1 VIGQKSTS
9 IKFAAAPRRL
19 GIKGARTFAASLAVL
34 SLGGCATWSPDGG
47 FGAVQLVAG
56 QELQKETTRIRT
68 PEEAAAARDRV
79 QALLAKPLNP
89 ESAVQIA
96 LLNNRGLQAAYSE
109 LGIAEA
115 TMVESSLPPS
125 PIFSVGR
132 LASSGGV
139 VAEVER
145 MIVVNILA
153 LATLPQ
159 RSAIARERFRQAQLE
174 AALATLRTAGNARR
188 DFYRAAAAHQTVHLL
203 ERAQGSASAGA
214 ELLAELGRTGA
225 APKIDQAREQAF
237 YAEITAQ
244 LAQAKLRHTQAT
256 EALIRTLGLWGA
268 DLERMKETGALPPL
282 PARPLAQADAEA
294 EALRRRMDL
303 QVARMELA
311 VLGQSLGLEQATR
324 FVDLLELSGISAR
337 EREEV
342 IEHGERRSSGQT

>member
-1 VIGQKSTS
+1 MSGVNQASSLVPASAVRQSACGM
-9 IKFAAAPRRL
+9 RML
-19 GIKGARTFAASLAVL
+19 AASLSLLA
-34 SLGGCATWSPDGG
+34 LGGCATWSTDGG
-47 FGAVQLVAG
+47 FDSVQLVAG
-56 QELQKETTRIRT
+56 QELQKETARIRT
-68 PEEAAAARDRV
+68 PEEAAAARNRV

-225 APKIDQAREQAF
+225 APKIDQAREQVF

-244 LAQAKLRHTQAT
+244 LAVGRLKPT
-256 EALIRTLGLWGA
+256 I
-268 DLERMKETGALPPL
+268 
-282 PARPLAQADAEA
+282 
-294 EALRRRMDL
+294 
-303 QVARMELA
+303 V
-311 VLGQSLGLEQATR
+311 EQRNLNRAFR
-324 FVDLLELSGISAR
+324 V
-337 EREEV
+337 
-342 IEHGERRSSGQT
+342 